1 MQTMTWL
8 ASRTSSAYSNSATK
22 ASFDP
27 LSVICADSTRTYNLP
42 FHKTASQPAALLSSL
57 PVVKLA
63 FACVSEITRGR
74 PLQFLTRKRSLKVDL
89 VLGSNA
95 WLAGSEGFRCSPTP
109 VPCNE
114 NKKRWYLVSP
124 VRKTWEITTGQN
136 IHFEVKIQC
145 SKKKLGNHNWSKLTS
160 GKSQLEW
167 ATSGAPF
174 GHAAQRNT
182 HLRGLASLSHG
193 TLVGSRGTITTHG

>member
-114 NKKRWYLVSP
+114 NQSEKLGKSQL
-124 VRKTWEITTGQN
+124 
-136 IHFEVKIQC
+136 VKII
-145 SKKKLGNHNWSKLTS
+145 SFRRLNSMFRKKLGNHKIGQNSPLGSPNWS
-160 GKSQLEW
+160 
-167 ATSGAPF
+167 
-174 GHAAQRNT
+174 
-182 HLRGLASLSHG
+182 GLHQERRLG
-193 TLVGSRGTITTHG
+193 TLPSVTHT

>member
-1 MQTMTWL
+1 MVYKKQTKFGFVGRNSCPGAKGWNPRNKKFRIAILVAGDWGVLSMQTMTWL

-27 LSVICADSTRTYNLP
+27 LSVICADSTKTYNLP

-95 WLAGSEGFRCSPTP
+95 WLAGSEGFLLSPTP
-109 VPCNE
+109 VPC
-114 NKKRWYLVSP
+114 KWIMKFRLLWQITKLLGKHYL
-124 VRKTWEITTGQN
+124 WEVPTGVGY
-136 IHFEVKIQC
+136 IRSAV
-145 SKKKLGNHNWSKLTS
+145 
-160 GKSQLEW
+160 W
-167 ATSGAPF
+167 ARCPA
-174 GHAAQRNT
+174 
-182 HLRGLASLSHG
+182 
-193 TLVGSRGTITTHG
+193 

>member
-1 MQTMTWL
+1 MVYKKQTKFGFVGRNSCPGAKGWNPRNKKFRIAILVAGDWGVLSMQTMTWL

-109 VPCNE
+109 VP
-114 NKKRWYLVSP
+114 
-124 VRKTWEITTGQN
+124 
-136 IHFEVKIQC
+136 
-145 SKKKLGNHNWSKLTS
+145 S